1 MKRSDFEAMVEGV
14 LLDMTADMV
23 ERPIKKE
30 QAKKRGIGGLVYG
43 EAERKVAKA
52 VSRLAAADHRIHKPL
67 MAPAPE
73 MVPPCF

>member
-14 LLDMTADMV
+14 LLDMTTDMV

-30 QAKKRGIGGLVYG
+30 QAKKRGIGGLIYG
-43 EAERKVAKA
+43 EAERTVANA
-52 VSRLAAADHRIHKPL
+52 VSRLAAANPRINKPL
-67 MAPAPE
+67 VAPVPE